1 MFAPGALVCLFG
13 LCWKVVYLWSNL
25 QFTRS
30 LYCGRAGMDQQF
42 IEVCL
47 CKNGVCEAKCM
58 NARQARR
65 NEENAAIT
73 VVIRVH

>member
-13 LCWKVVYLWSNL
+13 MCWKVVYLWSNL

-30 LYCGRAGMDQQF
+30 LYCERAGMDQQY
-42 IEVCL
+42 IEVLL
-47 CKNGVCEAKCM
+47 CKNRVRETKYM

-65 NEENAAIT
+65 NEENAGIT
-73 VVIRVH
+73 AVIRVH

>member
-30 LYCGRAGMDQQF
+30 LYCERAGMDQQF
-42 IEVCL
+42 IEVF
-47 CKNGVCEAKCM
+47 
-58 NARQARR
+58 
-65 NEENAAIT
+65 
-73 VVIRVH
+73 